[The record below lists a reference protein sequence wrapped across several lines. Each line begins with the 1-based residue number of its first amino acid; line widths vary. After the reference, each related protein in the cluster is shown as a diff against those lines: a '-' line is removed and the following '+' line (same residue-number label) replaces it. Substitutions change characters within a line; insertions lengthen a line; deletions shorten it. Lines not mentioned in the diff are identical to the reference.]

1 MVVCWF
7 PSMWMYQQG
16 PTGSMSRRLPMTTP
30 KKPLVIGVTGGI
42 GSGKSS
48 VARLLAECSGI
59 VVDADQIAHE
69 ALRQPEILGRVVAQF
84 GTTVIGPDGAIDRK
98 RLGKIVFSAPEK
110 RVALEAIVLPW
121 IRGRIHLELS
131 AARARTDCRI
141 VVLDAPLLI
150 EGGWTDHVD
159 VMIHVDS
166 SFSSRLARVQDRGW
180 DESELKRRAPLDR
193 QAGYGRSCDQQFW
206 RVRIA
211 SQPSASYC

>member
-1 MVVCWF
+1 
-7 PSMWMYQQG
+7 
-16 PTGSMSRRLPMTTP
+16 MTTP

-48 VARLLAECSGI
+48 VARLLAECNGI

-69 ALRQPEILGRVVAQF
+69 ALRQPELLGRVVAQF
-84 GTTVIGPDGAIDRK
+84 GTTVIGPDGSIDRK

-121 IRGRIHLELS
+121 IRGRIHQELS
-131 AARARTDCRI
+131 AARTRTDCRI

-180 DESELKRRAPLDR
+180 DESELKRRELLQLPLTDK
-193 QAGYGRSCDQQFW
+193 QAMADHVINNSGGFESLRSQVQAI
-206 RVRIA
+206 VKELSLEPLA
-211 SQPSASYC
+211 NHPHG

>member
-1 MVVCWF
+1 
-7 PSMWMYQQG
+7 
-16 PTGSMSRRLPMTTP
+16 MTTP
-30 KKPLVIGVTGGI
+30 KKPRVIGVTGGI

-69 ALRQPEILGRVVAQF
+69 ALRQPEILGRVVTQF

-121 IRGRIHLELS
+121 IRGRIHQELS

-180 DESELKRRAPLDR
+180 DESELKRRELLQLPLTDK
-193 QAGYGRSCDQQFW
+193 QAMADHVVNNSGGLESLRSQVQAI
-206 RVRIA
+206 VKELGLEHLA
-211 SQPSASYC
+211 NHPHG

>member
-1 MVVCWF
+1 
-7 PSMWMYQQG
+7 
-16 PTGSMSRRLPMTTP
+16 MTTP

-48 VARLLAECSGI
+48 VARLLAECNGI

-69 ALRQPEILGRVVAQF
+69 ALRQPELLGRVVAQF

-110 RVALEAIVLPW
+110 RVVLEAIVLPW
-121 IRGRIHLELS
+121 IRGRIHQELS

-180 DESELKRRAPLDR
+180 DESELKRRICE
-193 QAGYGRSCDQQFW
+193 GE
-206 RVRIA
+206 I
-211 SQPSASYC
+211 

>member
-1 MVVCWF
+1 
-7 PSMWMYQQG
+7 
-16 PTGSMSRRLPMTTP
+16 MTTP

-48 VARLLAECSGI
+48 VARLLAECNGI

-69 ALRQPEILGRVVAQF
+69 ALRQPELLGRVVAQF

-110 RVALEAIVLPW
+110 RVVLEAIVLPW
-121 IRGRIHLELS
+121 IRGRIHQELS

-180 DESELKRRAPLDR
+180 DEFELKRRELLQLPLTDK
-193 QAGYGRSCDQQFW
+193 QAMADHVVNNSGGFESLRSQVQAI
-206 RVRIA
+206 VKELSLEPLA
-211 SQPSASYC
+211 NHPHG

>member
-1 MVVCWF
+1 
-7 PSMWMYQQG
+7 
-16 PTGSMSRRLPMTTP
+16 MTTP

-69 ALRQPEILGRVVAQF
+69 ALRQPEILGRVVTHF

-121 IRGRIHLELS
+121 IRGRIHQELS

-180 DESELKRRAPLDR
+180 DESELKRRELLQLPLTDK
-193 QAGYGRSCDQQFW
+193 QAMADHVVNNSGGFESLRSQVQAI
-206 RVRIA
+206 VKELGLEPLA
-211 SQPSASYC
+211 NHPHG

>member
-1 MVVCWF
+1 
-7 PSMWMYQQG
+7 
-16 PTGSMSRRLPMTTP
+16 MTMP

-69 ALRQPEILGRVVAQF
+69 ALRQPELLGRVVAQF

-121 IRGRIHLELS
+121 IRGRIHQELS

-180 DESELKRRAPLDR
+180 DESELKRRELLQLPLTDK
-193 QAGYGRSCDQQFW
+193 QAMADYTVNNSGGFESLRSQVQAI
-206 RVRIA
+206 VKELGLEPLA
-211 SQPSASYC
+211 NHPHG

>member
-1 MVVCWF
+1 
-7 PSMWMYQQG
+7 
-16 PTGSMSRRLPMTTP
+16 MTTP

-48 VARLLAECSGI
+48 VARLLAECNGI

-69 ALRQPEILGRVVAQF
+69 ALRQPEILGRVVTQF

-121 IRGRIHLELS
+121 IRGRIHQELS

-180 DESELKRRAPLDR
+180 DESELKRRELLQLPLTDK
-193 QAGYGRSCDQQFW
+193 QAMADHVVNNSGGFESLRSQVQAIVKELCLEPL
-206 RVRIA
+206 A
-211 SQPSASYC
+211 NHPHG

>member
-1 MVVCWF
+1 
-7 PSMWMYQQG
+7 
-16 PTGSMSRRLPMTTP
+16 MTTP

-69 ALRQPEILGRVVAQF
+69 ALRQPELLGRVVAQF

-121 IRGRIHLELS
+121 IRGRIHQELS

-180 DESELKRRAPLDR
+180 DESELKRRELLQLPLTDK
-193 QAGYGRSCDQQFW
+193 QAMADHVINNSGGFESLRSQVQAI
-206 RVRIA
+206 VKELSLEPLA
-211 SQPSASYC
+211 NHPHG

>member
-1 MVVCWF
+1 
-7 PSMWMYQQG
+7 
-16 PTGSMSRRLPMTTP
+16 MTTP

-48 VARLLAECSGI
+48 VARLLAECNGI

-69 ALRQPEILGRVVAQF
+69 ALRQPELLGRVVAQF

-121 IRGRIHLELS
+121 IRGRIHQELS

-180 DESELKRRAPLDR
+180 DESELKRRELLQLPLTDK
-193 QAGYGRSCDQQFW
+193 QAMADHVINNSGGFESLRSQVQAI
-206 RVRIA
+206 VKELGLEPLA
-211 SQPSASYC
+211 NHPHG

>member
-1 MVVCWF
+1 
-7 PSMWMYQQG
+7 
-16 PTGSMSRRLPMTTP
+16 MTTP

-69 ALRQPEILGRVVAQF
+69 ALRQPELLGRVVAQF

-110 RVALEAIVLPW
+110 RVVLEAIVLPW
-121 IRGRIHLELS
+121 IRGRIHQELS

-180 DESELKRRAPLDR
+180 DESELKRRELLQLPLTDK
-193 QAGYGRSCDQQFW
+193 QAMADHVVNNSGGFESLRSQVQAI
-206 RVRIA
+206 VKELSLEPLA
-211 SQPSASYC
+211 NHPHG